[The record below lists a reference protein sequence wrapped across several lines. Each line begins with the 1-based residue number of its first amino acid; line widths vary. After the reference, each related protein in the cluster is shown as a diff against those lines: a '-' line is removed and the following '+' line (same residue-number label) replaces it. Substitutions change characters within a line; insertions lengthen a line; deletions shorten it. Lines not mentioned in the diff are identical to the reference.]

1 MATLQTARVAAGGLK
16 ADVTVS
22 SSADSATLATT
33 LSTDGVL
40 LAWDPLLVTNELQLE
55 KALTLIRQ
63 KIAEAAAFPPV

>member
-1 MATLQTARVAAGGLK
+1 MATLQTARVAAGAEK
-16 ADVTVS
+16 AAVTVS

-40 LAWDPLLVTNELQLE
+40 VAWDPLLVTNELQLDR
-55 KALTLIRQ
+55 ALKLIRQ